1 MESLPETPMKI
12 ALLSDIHA
20 NRQALDAC
28 LAHARNQGAQHIAL
42 LGDLVGYGADPRYVV
57 QQAMALVEQGATVLR
72 GNHDAL
78 AVSPPAPAD
87 KSAQTGAT
95 HGAYWTHQQLAADE
109 LSFLAQLPLTAV
121 VEGVMLVH
129 ASADAPERWRYVDN
143 EVVARQCL
151 DAAQQ
156 QHSVHHVFCGHVHHQ
171 TLYYRGTGRDLMR
184 FSPTPGVPIPVP
196 PRRAWVA
203 TVGSTGQPRD
213 GDPRAMYALL
223 DTAHWLLRFE
233 RIPYDHA
240 AAAAAVRA
248 CGGLPESFA
257 RRLETGR

>member
-1 MESLPETPMKI
+1 MKI

-28 LAHARNQGAQHIAL
+28 LAHARSQGAEHIAL
-42 LGDLVGYGADPRYVV
+42 LGDLVGYGADPCYVV
-57 QQAMALVEQGATVLR
+57 QQARALAEQGATVLR

-78 AVSPPAPAD
+78 AVSPPEAAD
-87 KSAQTGAT
+87 KAAQTNASQGAR
-95 HGAYWTHQQLAADE
+95 WTHQQLDAPQRD
-109 LSFLAQLPLTAV
+109 FLAQLPLTAV
-121 VEGVMLVH
+121 VQEVMLVH

-151 DAAQQ
+151 DAAQRHHGVQ
-156 QHSVHHVFCGHVHHQ
+156 HVFCGHVHHQ

-203 TVGSTGQPRD
+203 TVGSAGQPRN

-223 DTAHWLLRFE
+223 DTEHWLLRFE
-233 RIPYDHA
+233 RIAYDHA

-248 CGGLPESFA
+248 CGMLPESFA